1 MLASAPRTILGK
13 IAFDLE
19 RALARRSM
27 LGTPAEARSRR
38 LAKGDGWW
46 VDDVVCTSGPSD
58 ASFEEIHGA
67 VSVAAVVAGTF
78 QYRSAFGVDVMTPGS
93 LLLGTPGQSY
103 ECGHDHA
110 SGDRCVAFHFSPAL
124 FERIAADA
132 GVSRGARS
140 FRMSRV
146 PPASGLSKHVANASV
161 GLVRSQSGADDV
173 AWEETAFGI
182 AAAAIRLSS
191 QTAPVVGDMS
201 PSTLARVTDS
211 VRMIDHDPAASWTLS
226 RLAEAARLSPY
237 HYLRTFTRLTGV
249 TPHQFV
255 LRTRLRSAAIRLAA
269 DDAKVIEIA
278 LECGFNDVSNFNRAF
293 REEIGVAPRE
303 YRRRSR
309 KGAAATSF

>member
-1 MLASAPRTILGK
+1 LGK

-19 RALARRSM
+19 QALARRAA
-27 LGTPAEARSRR
+27 LGAPAEATSRR
-38 LAKGDGWW
+38 LATGDGWW

-58 ASFEEIHGA
+58 RSFEEVHGS

-78 QYRSAFGVDVMTPGS
+78 QYRNSFGRYVLTPGS
-93 LLLGTPGQSY
+93 LLLGRPGQSF

-132 GVSRGARS
+132 GMPRGERS
-140 FRMSRV
+140 FRAPRI
-146 PPASGLSKHVANASV
+146 PPASELSKFVARASLALTNHPV
-161 GLVRSQSGADDV
+161 GASDS
-173 AWEETAFGI
+173 AWEETALGI
-182 AAAAIRLSS
+182 AATAIRLSS
-191 QTAPVVGDMS
+191 QTTPVRSDAPANA
-201 PSTLARVTDS
+201 LARVTKS
-211 VRMIDHDPAASWTLS
+211 VRMIDREPGAAWTLS
-226 RLAEAARLSPY
+226 GLAAAARLSPY

-255 LRTRLRSAAIRLAA
+255 LRTRLRAAAIRLAA

-278 LECGFNDVSNFNRAF
+278 LASGFNDVSNFNRAF
-293 REEIGVAPRE
+293 REEIGLAPRD

-309 KGAAATSF
+309 GRA

>member
-1 MLASAPRTILGK
+1 MLAGARRTILGK

-19 RALARRSM
+19 RALARRAT
-27 LGTPAEARSRR
+27 LGAPAEAGARR
-38 LAKGDGWW
+38 LASGDGWW
-46 VDDVVCTSGPSD
+46 VTDVVCTSGPSD
-58 ASFEEIHGA
+58 RSFEEVHEA

-78 QYRSAFGVDVMTPGS
+78 QHRSEFGLDVMTPGS
-93 LLLGTPGQSY
+93 LLLGKPGQPF

-110 SGDRCVAFHFSPAL
+110 SGDRCVAFHFSHAL

-132 GVSRGARS
+132 GVPRGARS

-146 PPASGLSKHVANASV
+146 PPASELSRFVARASV
-161 GLVRSQSGADDV
+161 GLVRDTSAADDL
-173 AWEETAFGI
+173 AWEETALGI
-182 AAAAIRLSS
+182 AAAAIRISS
-191 QTAPVVGDMS
+191 QASLVGGDVS
-201 PSTLARVTDS
+201 AHTLARVTDS
-211 VRMIDHDPAASWTLS
+211 VRMIDRDPGARWTLS

-255 LRTRLRSAAIRLAA
+255 LRTRLRAAAIRLAA

-278 LECGFNDVSNFNRAF
+278 LESGFNDVSNFNRAF

-309 KGAAATSF
+309 S

>member
-1 MLASAPRTILGK
+1 MLAGAPRTILGK

-19 RALARRSM
+19 RALARRAT
-27 LGTPAEARSRR
+27 LGLPAEARSRR
-38 LAKGDGWW
+38 LAAGDGWR

-58 ASFEEIHGA
+58 AKFEEIHEA

-78 QYRSAFGVDVMTPGS
+78 QHRSEFGLDVMTPGS
-93 LLLGTPGQSY
+93 LLLGSPGQPF

-110 SGDRCVAFHFSPAL
+110 SGDRCVAFHFSPEL

-146 PPASGLSKHVANASV
+146 PPASELSRYVARASI
-161 GLVRSQSGADDV
+161 GLVRDPSGADDL
-173 AWEETAFGI
+173 AWEETAIGI
-182 AAAAIRLSS
+182 ATAAIRISS
-191 QTAPVVGDMS
+191 QVSLVGGDAPAH
-201 PSTLARVTDS
+201 TLARVTDS
-211 VRMIDHDPAASWTLS
+211 VRMIDHDPGAPWTLS
-226 RLAEAARLSPY
+226 RLAETARLSPY

-255 LRTRLRSAAIRLAA
+255 LRTRLRAAAIRLAA

-278 LECGFNDVSNFNRAF
+278 LESGFNDVSNFNHAF

-309 KGAAATSF
+309 ARGSS